1 MQECIVNFYS
11 VFSESEPRFTDQN
24 VSVDIV
30 EAQNCTTG
38 DRIEPVTKQET
49 STCLDMNAADTNG
62 LDILHVN
69 VSDTLAPIITF
80 DSKVLPLT
88 LGITIGTSM
97 RGLILMLIGLLLIC
111 VIRMKAKFNQHR
123 KAVNEVEVTTP
134 FNDIQM

>member
-38 DRIEPVTKQET
+38 DRIELVTKQET

-62 LDILHVN
+62 LDILHIN

-80 DSKVLPLT
+80 DSKVLP
-88 LGITIGTSM
+88 
-97 RGLILMLIGLLLIC
+97 
-111 VIRMKAKFNQHR
+111 
-123 KAVNEVEVTTP
+123 
-134 FNDIQM
+134 